1 MAMRSNWKSRSRP
14 VSSRHR
20 SSELRR
26 QGPHCFVVGTSGRLV
41 DLRAQVRGHLDGCR
55 YSRRSR
61 SLVVVDEATARPMS
75 PLRTPRTV

>member
-20 SSELRR
+20 SSSNGAARA
-26 QGPHCFVVGTSGRLV
+26 CFVVGSGRLV

-61 SLVVVDEATARPMS
+61 SLVVVDEASARTMS
-75 PLRTPRTV
+75 PLRTPPTV